1 MSSFGDLIQHVSDS
15 ATRSAMEQ
23 LYSEMLEGNKKTGDQ
38 VRDIY
43 DFCDYLDDRLRNQER
58 YTSKD
63 CVIIQNPP
71 FNAEDNINLAEN
83 IIKFFKTVLKVE
95 KVDERGLKAFHILPN
110 KKPLPNGIL
119 PAIIVKFVYFADKD
133 TVFRSRRQLRDYKN
147 PLNNKNTYIVE
158 RLPPVEQDI
167 KQEAEKRGYIVS
179 TWNCGI
185 SVLCRRDGSSE
196 NIFVPVRNK
205 QDLQKLRNPVTKVA
219 REVAGRNIRK
229 DLNHGKTDL
238 TPDQKRY
245 K

>member
-23 LYSEMLEGNKKTGDQ
+23 LYSEMLKGNKKTNDQ

-43 DFCDYLDDRLRNQER
+43 DFCDYIDDRLRNQER

-83 IIKFFKTVLKVE
+83 IIKFFKTVLKIE
-95 KVDERGLKAFHILPN
+95 KVDERGLKAFHILPS

-119 PAIIVKFVYFADKD
+119 PAVIVKFVYFADKD

-147 PLNNKNTYIVE
+147 PLNNKKYV
-158 RLPPVEQDI
+158 
-167 KQEAEKRGYIVS
+167 Y
-179 TWNCGI
+179 
-185 SVLCRRDGSSE
+185 RRKTSSC
-196 NIFVPVRNK
+196 
-205 QDLQKLRNPVTKVA
+205 
-219 REVAGRNIRK
+219 
-229 DLNHGKTDL
+229 
-238 TPDQKRY
+238 
-245 K
+245 